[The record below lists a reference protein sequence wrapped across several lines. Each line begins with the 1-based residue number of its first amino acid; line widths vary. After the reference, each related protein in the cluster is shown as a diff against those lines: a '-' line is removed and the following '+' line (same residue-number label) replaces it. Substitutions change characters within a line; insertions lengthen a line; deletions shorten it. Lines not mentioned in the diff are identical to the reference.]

1 MHGNFA
7 HHQAW
12 PAEDRGRVAHAVRV
26 ADLTGRT
33 VTVCHLHGVRMSSG
47 KADTPARRLQ
57 AERVAALV
65 GRVRGPQ
72 ELVVVAGD
80 FNVLPT
86 SYTFA
91 VLGRAVAYGRRRP
104 PRAVSRMAS
113 T

>member
-1 MHGNFA
+1 M
-7 HHQAW
+7 
-12 PAEDRGRVAHAVRV
+12 AHAVRV